1 MIKTDLR
8 NLSIIQY
15 CVFHQIL
22 TNVEDIFYN
31 IETAVN
37 WERYSLL
44 SHTSNSSKVSNFHG
58 VVHKIYLGL

>member
-1 MIKTDLR
+1 MLILNGMIKTDLR

-22 TNVEDIFYN
+22 TNVKDIFYN

-37 WERYSLL
+37 
-44 SHTSNSSKVSNFHG
+44 
-58 VVHKIYLGL
+58 